1 MKTNNYTESIKI
13 INNSKFSIKSIKT
26 FKGREGYGINANLYY
41 NNKKVAFLLD
51 SGNGGCLDID
61 WDYVLRRGQYISP
74 TIVKEAE
81 LYLRN
86 LAKSL
91 PKTTWGELSEARGR
105 VGIDD
110 SMPYDWDDE
119 AIMNVLIDYYSLII
133 TYNKWLKKV
142 VIFNKKTKKIERY
155 KCPKSDLGRKFKT
168 EKGVEVGRDFFG
180 RIGIIL
186 NDLPKK
192 QAFEYFDKYVA

>member
-13 INNSKFSIKSIKT
+13 IKNSKFSIKSLKT
-26 FKGREGYGINANLYY
+26 FVGREGYGINANLYY

-61 WDYVLRRGQYISP
+61 WDCVNKDGSP
-74 TIVKEAE
+74 CIPPIVKEAE

-110 SMPYDWDDE
+110 SMSYDWDDE
-119 AIMNVLIDYYSLII
+119 AIMNTLIDYYSLIK

-155 KCPKSDLGRKFKT
+155 KCLKSDLVKKFKT